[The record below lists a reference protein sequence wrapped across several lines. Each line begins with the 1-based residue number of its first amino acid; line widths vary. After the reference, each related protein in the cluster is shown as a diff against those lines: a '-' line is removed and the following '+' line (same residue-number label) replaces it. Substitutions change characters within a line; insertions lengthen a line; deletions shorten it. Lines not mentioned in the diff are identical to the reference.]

1 MGNYQII
8 HTLPSSDSFSLFE
21 NVLPNI
27 YPQHLLPLKQI
38 EGINHQ
44 FLHQAYVILQDD
56 KPIGRCCLYN
66 NPKLNYQDKKTACI
80 GNFECIDDKK
90 VSDDLIQYA
99 FNHARELGFKCV
111 VGPMNGSTW
120 DTYRLAENYGS
131 PVFFLEPYYPSYYSD
146 LLIYSGF
153 QKIARYVSNCD
164 NKKELVEERIAS
176 IEKQFLEQ
184 GVTFRNID
192 LENYD
197 AELDKLYDFCMRS
210 FQSNFLFTPIEK
222 TSFKEKY
229 QKLKPY
235 IKSEFV
241 ILAEDENKDLVGML
255 FSLENYYDTKRKGII
270 VKTVARIP
278 SSKYRGMGNVLAT
291 KFKKKALA
299 EGYQYILHAFMIET
313 NASKVLSKHFSGEPI
328 REYFL
333 YGKEL

>member
-1 MGNYQII
+1 MTNYQII
-8 HTLPSSDSFSLFE
+8 HTLPSSDNFSLFE
-21 NVLPNI
+21 KVLSNI
-27 YPQHLLPLKQI
+27 YPENLSALKQI

-66 NPKLNYQDKKTACI
+66 NPNLKYQDKKTACI
-80 GNFECIDDKK
+80 GNFECINDKNA
-90 VSDDLIQYA
+90 SNELLQHA
-99 FNHARELGFKCV
+99 FNQAKETGFEYI

-120 DTYRLAENYGS
+120 DTYRLAENYDS
-131 PVFFLEPYYPSYYSD
+131 PVFFLEPYYPNYYSD
-146 LLIYSGF
+146 LLIDAGF

-164 NKKELVEERIAS
+164 NKKELVEERISS
-176 IEKQFLEQ
+176 IEKQFIEQ

-197 AELDKLYDFCMRS
+197 EELDKLYNFCMRS

-222 TSFKEKY
+222 NTFKEKY

-235 IKSEFV
+235 IKPEFV
-241 ILAEDENKDLVGML
+241 ILAVDEHQELVGMI
-255 FSLENYYDTKRKGII
+255 FSLENYYDKKRKGII
-270 VKTVARIP
+270 VKTVARAP
-278 SSKYRGMGNVLAT
+278 SLKYRGMGNILAT

-299 EGYQYILHAFMIET
+299 AGYEYILHAFMIET
-313 NASKVLSKHFSGEPI
+313 NASKVLSKHFSGEHM